1 MKKAL
6 ALAMALPACAVRY
19 ESPGNPYAPPPPA
32 YSPPPAQAPPPPPAY
47 APAPPPPAYAPAP
60 QPPPPPPA
68 QRRID
73 RDQAVQL
80 AWQYAAQRGLQ
91 PVAAREVERDERRW
105 KVELRLAGGGKA
117 KVVLDAWTGAELR
130 FEVKEKHGHHGER
143 HEDEDD

>member
-19 ESPGNPYAPPPPA
+19 AGPGDPYAQPPPPPPA

-47 APAPPPPAYAPAP
+47 APAP
-60 QPPPPPPA
+60 QPPPPPPSP
-68 QRRID
+68 RRLS

-91 PVAAREVERDERRW
+91 PVAAREVERDEGRW
-105 KVELRLAGGGKA
+105 KVELRLAGGGEA
-117 KVVLDAWTGAELR
+117 KVVLDAWSGAELR
-130 FEVKEKHGHHGER
+130 FQVKEGHGHRGER
-143 HEDEDD
+143 HEDEDDD